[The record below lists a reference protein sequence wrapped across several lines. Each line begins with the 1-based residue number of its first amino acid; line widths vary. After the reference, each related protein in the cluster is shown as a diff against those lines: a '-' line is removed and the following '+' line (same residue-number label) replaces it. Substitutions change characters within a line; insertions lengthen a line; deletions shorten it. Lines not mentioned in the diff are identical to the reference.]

1 MNRGSIRSG
10 DERAVEPHRNALTEA
25 RRVLDGCI
33 LFAGLSDQE
42 RAAIFARA
50 RIRNVSPGEML
61 FTIGSPGDHM
71 MAVIHG
77 TIRIS
82 VPSSEGKELLI
93 AIIKPGEIVGELS
106 VLDGHERSA
115 DAKAASAC
123 TLAILD
129 RRDIL
134 PFLDRNPSTW
144 PRLIKLLCQRLRQ
157 TDQILAELALLE
169 LPVRLAKAMLRTV
182 PTTDSTMRSPKVTL
196 SQRELANMVGATR
209 ESVNKCLRKW
219 QRNGIVRMSE
229 GAIYITNGP
238 ALAEVAEQS

>member
-1 MNRGSIRSG
+1 MTRLSSPI
-10 DERAVEPHRNALTEA
+10 EEPHKGTLTEA

-33 LFAGLSDQE
+33 LFAGLSAEE
-42 RAAIFARA
+42 RAAIAARA
-50 RIRNVSPGEML
+50 RIRTVAPGETL

-71 MAVIHG
+71 MAVISG

-93 AIIKPGEIVGELS
+93 AIIKPGDIFGELS

-115 DAKAASAC
+115 DAKAGSAC
-123 TLAILD
+123 ILAILD

-134 PFLDRNPSTW
+134 PFFERNPSTW
-144 PRLIKLLCQRLRQ
+144 PKLVKVLCQRLRR
-157 TDQILAELALLE
+157 TDQILAELALLQ
-169 LPVRLAKAMLRTV
+169 LPVRLAKAMLRAIPATSSM
-182 PTTDSTMRSPKVTL
+182 TQSPKVTF

-219 QRNGIVRMSE
+219 QRNGTVQMSG
-229 GAIYITNGP
+229 GAIYITNRA
-238 ALAEVAEQS
+238 ALEEVAEES